1 MGGKL
6 CKESR
11 PKCKGLSPIVP
22 QFCAVT
28 IPLQISIKIMKTNF
42 SKLSLMAGVLTM
54 GLMACSDTP
63 KDKEIKVMEAENKL
77 DDARDDY
84 QTSMTDSINEYRQ
97 FKAETDQKLA
107 ENETKIADLKARMKA
122 DKKEIN
128 ENYEKDLAKM
138 EKSNEKLK
146 TKLNEFKEDGA
157 EDWESFKSNVN
168 REMDE
173 LGKSISEMAQ
183 RN

>member
-1 MGGKL
+1 M
-6 CKESR
+6 
-11 PKCKGLSPIVP
+11 P

-28 IPLQISIKIMKTNF
+28 IPLPFSTKIMKTNF
-42 SKLSLMAGVLTM
+42 SKLSLLAGILMVGLT
-54 GLMACSDTP
+54 ACSDTP

-84 QTSMTDSINEYRQ
+84 QSSMTDSINEYNQ
-97 FKAETDQKLA
+97 FKAETDKKLA
-107 ENETKIADLKARMKA
+107 ENEEKIADLKSRMKA
-122 DKKEIN
+122 DNKEIK

-138 EKSNEKLK
+138 EKSNAKLK
-146 TKLNEFKEDGA
+146 SKLNDFKEDGA

-183 RN
+183 RNQEKEKK